1 MRVAALLLL
10 LAGCGR
16 FGFDTRTGPGDGAAD
31 TSRDSAIDGTRD
43 GTIDGPAVCGGLYCD
58 DFEAPT
64 LDARWMLDNGAGA
77 TVIDTTRAHSGTQ
90 SVHMHTNVISSST
103 TNPRA
108 ELISYDRLPVTG
120 TIYLR
125 VWIWKAGSRP
135 TGFFDQTINFAD
147 TPGNGISTGAK
158 DGILAN
164 NDYTPPTAY
173 QQSASAMEPLDN
185 WHCWIFQMPSGTTGP
200 TRLFIDGS
208 EITDVMI
215 DVTSTQPAPDHLYL
229 GTEWV
234 GSPTSLPSSD
244 AWFDDVELATSMPS
258 C

>member
-10 LAGCGR
+10 LVGCGR
-16 FGFDTRTGPGDGAAD
+16 FGFDTRTGPGDGAPD
-31 TSRDSAIDGTRD
+31 TRHDAPIDGTPD
-43 GTIDGPAVCGGLYCD
+43 GTIDGPAVCGGVYCD
-58 DFEAPT
+58 DFEAAT
-64 LDARWMLDNGAGA
+64 LDARWMLDNAAGA
-77 TVIDTTRAHSGTQ
+77 TVIDTTHAHSGTQ
-90 SVHMHTNVISSST
+90 SVHMHTNPIISST

-108 ELISYDRLPVTG
+108 ELITYAGLPVTG
-120 TIYLR
+120 TLYLR

-158 DGILAN
+158 DLMMAN
-164 NDYTPPTAY
+164 NDYTPPTTY
-173 QQSASAMEPLDN
+173 QQSTSTTEPLDA
-185 WHCWIFQMPSGTTGP
+185 WKCWIFEMPSGTTGT
-200 TRLFIDGS
+200 TRVFLNGA
-208 EITDVMI
+208 EVTDATI
-215 DVTSTQPAPDHLYL
+215 NVTSTQPAPDHLYL

-244 AWFDDVELATSMPS
+244 AWFDDVELATTMPS